1 MFFTFISSCTSIDQD
16 LEGRLSRYQGK
27 CDTLQLQNDE
37 LQKQL
42 RQQLEDQEQMITFLK
57 KKGQDQTEAYI
68 DLEEKLAAILKVC
81 ALSHYIFQKLIYK
94 KG

>member
-1 MFFTFISSCTSIDQD
+1 MPQD

-27 CDTLQLQNDE
+27 CDQLQLKNDE

-42 RQQLEDQEQMITFLK
+42 HQQLEDQEQMITFLK

-68 DLEEKLAAILKVC
+68 DLEEKLAALMKVSQSFKTRASYSSIMLLQTILEIQF
-81 ALSHYIFQKLIYK
+81 S
-94 KG
+94 